1 MQAPAPVGLAMTFQ
15 SHIFRKLFL
24 TALLL
29 IAAILIPA
37 DLCVRHYFSQAPF
50 ASPEARGAAA
60 DAAHVSILEVGLLV
74 TLVALALTYIYS
86 WSFGRRISRLRAF
99 AEGVVDASRTGAPI
113 EDPGEDEIGRLARSL
128 EGMAKR
134 LGGMLEKA
142 RVESAQ
148 REAILATMVEGV
160 LAVDEKLRITFSN
173 GAFARAVGVPEP
185 IPVGI
190 SLPEV
195 VRDPALSELLSE
207 VLQDGTA
214 HERRLWLVLAGEE
227 RVFEAQAAPLASPKG
242 LGAIAVLYDSTHLE
256 RLERVRRDFVA
267 NVSHELRTPLT
278 AIRGYAETLLDGGLE
293 DSEHSRHF
301 VEVIK
306 THAIRL
312 GNITSDLLT
321 LSELESGRRMGPPPE
336 RISIQAA
343 VDSSLRTVN
352 SAARL
357 AGVRLTRG
365 TVEEADVLGN
375 RTHLEQVLVN
385 LLDNGVKFNRPDGEV
400 RVETFRSNGQVT
412 IVVEDTGIGIPSDH
426 LSRIFERFYRVDKA
440 RSREAGGT
448 GLGLS
453 IVKHIV
459 ERMSGTV
466 QVESNLGHGSKFT
479 VNLPA
484 CG

>member
-1 MQAPAPVGLAMTFQ
+1 MTLR
-15 SHIFRKLFL
+15 SPIFRKLL
-24 TALLL
+24 STALLL

-37 DLCVRHYFSQAPF
+37 DLYVRHYFSEAPF
-50 ASPEARGAAA
+50 TSPEARRAAA
-60 DAAHVSILEVGLLV
+60 DAAQVGILEVGLLV
-74 TLVALALTYIYS
+74 ALVALALVYLYS
-86 WSFGRRISRLRAF
+86 WSFARRIGVLRNF
-99 AEGVVDASRTGAPI
+99 AEGAMNPSRPGALI
-113 EDPGEDEIGRLARSL
+113 EDSGEDEIGLLARSFD
-128 EGMAKR
+128 GMAKR
-134 LGGMLEKA
+134 LGGLFERAK
-142 RVESAQ
+142 VESDQ
-148 REAILATMVEGV
+148 REAILGTMVEGV

-173 GAFARAVGVPEP
+173 GAFARAVGLQAPLP
-185 IPVGI
+185 DRT

-207 VLQDGTA
+207 VLQEGA
-214 HERRLWLVLAGEE
+214 PHERRLWLVLAGEE

-242 LGAIAVLYDSTHLE
+242 RGAIAVLYDITHLE

-293 DSEHSRHF
+293 DSDHSRHF
-301 VEVIK
+301 VEIIK

-321 LSELESGRRMGPPPE
+321 LSELESGRAGPPPE
-336 RISIQAA
+336 RVSVQAA
-343 VDSSLRTVN
+343 VDSSLRTVS

-365 TVEEADVLGN
+365 SVEEADVLGN

-385 LLDNGVKFNRPDGEV
+385 LLDNGVKFNRPEGEV
-400 RVETFRSNGQVT
+400 RVETHRSNGRVT
-412 IVVEDTGIGIPSDH
+412 IVVEDTGIGIPSEH
-426 LSRIFERFYRVDKA
+426 LNRIFERFYRVDKA

-459 ERMSGTV
+459 ERMSGTMS
-466 QVESNLGHGSKFT
+466 VESNLGRGSKFT
-479 VNLPA
+479 VNLPSCA
-484 CG
+484 